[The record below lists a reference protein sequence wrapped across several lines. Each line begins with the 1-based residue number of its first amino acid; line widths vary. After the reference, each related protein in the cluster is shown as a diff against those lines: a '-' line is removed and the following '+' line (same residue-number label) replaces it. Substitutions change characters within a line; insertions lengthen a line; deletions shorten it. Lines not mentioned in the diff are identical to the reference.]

1 MTLLRV
7 CKHTQCD
14 LLTVDSSSQSSG
26 LPSCGLRQA
35 LPCSGEDQLIKQLF
49 VKGLVAQLACKV
61 IWVCVSAG
69 QLATGGEISGVCVRV
84 CVLGRQSVCTV
95 FPGRQAAIRGSFI
108 KVTAP
113 VKLNTPSSL
122 DCHGNAEKWMPLWA
136 LMSTVTWAGRRGK
149 CVRKRERKRG
159 CLWGH
164 SWAYSQV
171 KSGVWASYFTKR
183 VIIAFKS
190 LNLGP
195 ILTYFV
201 WKVFEFRC
209 KTGNIRYDIILK
221 GNLDRQRMSAKAAC
235 CCHWQDKIVILLV
248 QQHSG

>member
-1 MTLLRV
+1 M
-7 CKHTQCD
+7 
-14 LLTVDSSSQSSG
+14 
-26 LPSCGLRQA
+26 
-35 LPCSGEDQLIKQLF
+35 
-49 VKGLVAQLACKV
+49 
-61 IWVCVSAG
+61 CVSWTASHWG
-69 QLATGGEISGVCVRV
+69 RDQWCVCECV

-149 CVRKRERKRG
+149 CVRKSVRKRG

-201 WKVFEFRC
+201 WKVFEFSC
-209 KTGNIRYDIILK
+209 KTGNNSYDIILK
-221 GNLDRQRMSAKAAC
+221 GNLHRQRVSTKAAC